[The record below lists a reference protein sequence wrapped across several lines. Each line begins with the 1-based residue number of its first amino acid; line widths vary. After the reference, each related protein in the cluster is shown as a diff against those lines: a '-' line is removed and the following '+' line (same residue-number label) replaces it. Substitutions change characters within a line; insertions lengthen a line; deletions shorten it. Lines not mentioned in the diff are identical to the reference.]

1 MNEETMNNESMN
13 NESMNNESM
22 NNETI
27 AKLDNNLLNKNRFS
41 CFRKLFVNVLPFFTA
56 AKTSAGTTH
65 TARIRRAAYD
75 TYGAQRRE
83 IL

>member
-1 MNEETMNNESMN
+1 YKSDSRFRTRFLFYYKIVIISRK
-13 NESMNNESM
+13 
-22 NNETI
+22 I
-27 AKLDNNLLNKNRFS
+27 AKKIKINLNKNRFS
-41 CFRKLFVNVLPFFTA
+41 CFRILFVNVLPFFTA